1 MNELVRQQKQDY
13 LAGLKNARATVEQ
26 KVAVRES
33 EIFSQKLTIVQDQ
46 ERQLD
51 EALDKF
57 IQEENEKLKAAI
69 EDKKS
74 QVADKKARLNSEASR
89 VSHELASQEVEA
101 ELAEIDKEIAK
112 VTSELGV

>member
-1 MNELVRQQKQDY
+1 MNDLVRQQKQDY

-51 EALDKF
+51 EA
-57 IQEENEKLKAAI
+57 
-69 EDKKS
+69 
-74 QVADKKARLNSEASR
+74 
-89 VSHELASQEVEA
+89 
-101 ELAEIDKEIAK
+101 
-112 VTSELGV
+112 

>member
-1 MNELVRQQKQDY
+1 MNDLVRQQKQDY

-57 IQEENEKLKAAI
+57 ILSTYLEHYVPRENEEWDAP
-69 EDKKS
+69 
-74 QVADKKARLNSEASR
+74 
-89 VSHELASQEVEA
+89 
-101 ELAEIDKEIAK
+101 
-112 VTSELGV
+112 